1 MDVSSILSKKNK
13 NRKGYI
19 DLVVYNFFTATY
31 ILCDKM
37 NQAAKIFEKLY
48 KEPHNKERVRYV
60 SRLDSIG
67 YDCVRCVQE
76 IRFYTSNPNELKEPE
91 ILMMNTYQKVMRFA
105 RKLADPETPPLTKDQ
120 KEVMQL
126 FAERINTMTEQYRK
140 AVSTYLE
147 RHNIETSAYR
157 FLAKGFEPTYDH
169 MLLKRGVVPDAGKP
183 VIQTVIRS
191 AVKKKCPNVLF
202 SNLEYWLSTMTELKD
217 DLKDS
222 VKFYATYRASTSLI
236 NTDIRKR
243 LNRVAIGDFDSYRIQ
258 RKVFDIIVHRFTHDM
273 VYHDEDRTTEIVKR
287 SRIEQEINRMK
298 GYLVDNGVLLLT
310 IPTFLLRSKE
320 LLAIASNFEYL
331 WNIEL
336 PTDMPV
342 HYTLVALRY
351 HYAQNQEEKDATFQ
365 ALKNMHPVKEMTA
378 ELAESTI
385 SLLPKAT
392 KEVRLMEGAYPDT
405 DFLQIVLDESPIRSL
420 PKQREEE
427 PIRPLLPLKKGQ
439 IGQILASGRLDG
451 IIEEPDGQK
460 HVIRGRVY
468 KGIRN
473 HTKTNYDNEDD
484 ASEETISITNNMI
497 EINLVAGDGTYKHV
511 MLQK

>member
-1 MDVSSILSKKNK
+1 MDASSTLSKKNK

-19 DLVVYNFFTATY
+19 DLTYKFFTATY

-37 NQAAKIFEKLY
+37 NQAAKTFEKLY
-48 KEPHNKERVRYV
+48 KEPHNEERVRYA

-67 YDCVRCVQE
+67 YDCVRYVQE
-76 IRFYTSNPNELKEPE
+76 IRFYTNSPIVLKEPE
-91 ILMMNTYQKVMRFA
+91 TLMMNTYQKVMRFA

-140 AVSTYLE
+140 AASTYLE
-147 RHNIETSAYR
+147 RHSIETSVYR
-157 FLAKGFEPTYDH
+157 FLAKGFEPTYDR
-169 MLLKRGVVPDAGKP
+169 MLLKKGVVPDAGKS
-183 VIQTVIRS
+183 VIQAVIHS
-191 AVKKKCPNVLF
+191 AAKKKCPNVLF

-236 NTDIRKR
+236 NTNIRKR

-273 VYHDEDRTTEIVKR
+273 VYHDENRTTEIVKR

-351 HYAQNQEEKDATFQ
+351 HYAQNQKKKDATFQ
-365 ALKNMHPVKEMTA
+365 TLKNMHPVKEMTA

-451 IIEEPDGQK
+451 VIEEPDGQK

-484 ASEETISITNNMI
+484 ASEETISIINNMI